1 MPSGA
6 AWAKS
11 TGRLLQSCSPRGLS
25 DGEYR
30 LLELY
35 VNGAPLTE
43 DSDPWAHGDLPVHRG
58 GLIAEIIRTRK
69 PALLQDLDWSAD
81 PVFRDSLAGYD
92 SVVAVP
98 FAGDHLPM
106 SWIIVLRAPGAVYR
120 GRSGADGP
128 AISLIGSLLD
138 SRALTEEVA
147 KAHALVDKEVRRVG
161 RIRRNLLPNPLPRV
175 PGLEIATSYETFGE
189 AGGDL
194 YEFAARR
201 S

>member
-1 MPSGA
+1 MVPDNPSTTARLAGLA
-6 AWAKS
+6 NLTRDLAQCRTPAETLHAIRRGLGEVYGPITAIMLS
-11 TGRLLQSCSPRGLS
+11 TRGLS

-106 SWIIVLRAPGAVYR
+106 SWIIVLR
-120 GRSGADGP
+120 RSPARFTEDDLEQTVLRGAD
-128 AISLIGSLLD
+128 
-138 SRALTEEVA
+138 
-147 KAHALVDKEVRRVG
+147 
-161 RIRRNLLPNPLPRV
+161 RIP
-175 PGLEIATSYETFGE
+175 PG
-189 AGGDL
+189 
-194 YEFAARR
+194 
-201 S
+201 